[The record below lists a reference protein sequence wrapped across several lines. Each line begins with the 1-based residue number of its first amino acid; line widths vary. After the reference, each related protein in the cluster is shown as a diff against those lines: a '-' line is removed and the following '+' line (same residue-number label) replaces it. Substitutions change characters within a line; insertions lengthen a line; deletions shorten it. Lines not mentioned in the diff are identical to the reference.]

1 MSPLHHYKLNVLYH
15 SAVRVDL
22 SDIQQLYSEG
32 PGPVWCQLK
41 KNTTLASRFY
51 WDLTEDDSQTDSP
64 SHSSEELLQRG
75 GSQAYILVKVY
86 C

>member
-1 MSPLHHYKLNVLYH
+1 MVST
-15 SAVRVDL
+15 
-22 SDIQQLYSEG
+22 E
-32 PGPVWCQLK
+32 K
-41 KNTTLASRFY
+41 KHNLASQFY

-75 GSQAYILVKVY
+75 GGEASIIFWGLENTCSQAYILVKVY